1 MKEADQVNAHYSS
14 TDMRPD
20 QFDHAD
26 WSKAQPVV
34 ISRLWSGQAAPAG
47 RHAEVRI
54 LWTEEALAV
63 RFVCQQREP
72 LFVNSHPQLDK
83 KTMGLWE
90 RDVCEIFIA
99 PDPARPNHYFEFE
112 AAPTGEW
119 IDLAVTAVG
128 AAREKDWEFHSG
140 MTTAS
145 RITKG
150 KITIALRIPWDDWIH
165 KPQRGEK
172 WRVNLFR
179 CIGAGRERYLAW
191 QPTHT
196 PEPDF
201 HVPEAFGSLSFV

>member
-1 MKEADQVNAHYSS
+1 MKEADQVNVHYSS
-14 TDMRPD
+14 TEMRPD

-26 WSKAQPVV
+26 WSKARPVV

-54 LWTEEALAV
+54 LWTHEALVV
-63 RFVCQQREP
+63 RFVCQQSEP
-72 LFVNSHPQLDK
+72 LFVNSHPQLEK

-140 MTTAS
+140 MTAAS

-150 KITIALRIPWDDWIH
+150 KVTIAMRIPWDDWIH

-172 WRVNLFR
+172 WRLNLFR
-179 CIGAGRERYLAW
+179 CIGSGRERYLAW

-201 HVPEAFGSLSFV
+201 HVPEAFGWLSFV